1 MESHAE
7 EIIKIIHQQK
17 KRKQLQNNDIN
28 KGYAEIFY
36 NTVIFER
43 TELCHKKFSMLTP
56 AFLTSLENDTE
67 LEYSTQNKPEF
78 IYVNETMDINMTF
91 SLVENEQLQTDIF
104 KMQKQMQQNIK
115 QMYPNIMLTEQD
127 ILNTKD
133 DVSIAYFCFPLK
145 IEEETLMEVVF
156 LFLVENQWVVGTF
169 HCPDTQKRDWK
180 DIVKQMLLSIQLK
193 VC

>member
-1 MESHAE
+1 
-7 EIIKIIHQQK
+7 
-17 KRKQLQNNDIN
+17 
-28 KGYAEIFY
+28 
-36 NTVIFER
+36 
-43 TELCHKKFSMLTP
+43 MLTP

-104 KMQKQMQQNIK
+104 KMQKQMQQDIK